1 MQWYDKILFQITLK
15 LKPFQLYQWFLLTLD
30 VYSKSYNFQ
39 FSTDI
44 NHIFFTIYSDCYPR
58 RSSSYSFCSI
68 AAREQLAIQ
77 GQFGNADFFVF
88 YKCMQ
93 VLNAQQYKDN
103 DGNPFN
109 PDPAFPL
116 TLFSVAKDYFQ
127 AATEICLL
135 GKIWWLL
142 SESLIFF

>member
-1 MQWYDKILFQITLK
+1 
-15 LKPFQLYQWFLLTLD
+15 
-30 VYSKSYNFQ
+30 
-39 FSTDI
+39 
-44 NHIFFTIYSDCYPR
+44 
-58 RSSSYSFCSI
+58 
-68 AAREQLAIQ
+68 
-77 GQFGNADFFVF
+77 
-88 YKCMQ
+88 MQ

-135 GKIWWLL
+135 GKI
-142 SESLIFF
+142 